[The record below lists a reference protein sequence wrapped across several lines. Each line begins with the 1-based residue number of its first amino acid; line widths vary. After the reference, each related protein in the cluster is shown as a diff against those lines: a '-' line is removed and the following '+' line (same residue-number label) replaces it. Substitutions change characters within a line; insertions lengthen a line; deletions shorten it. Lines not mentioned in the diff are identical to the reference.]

1 MADGQARPDRVSVD
15 GSSGRDDARASGSSQ
30 PDTLRA
36 SGSSQPDTLRASG
49 SSSLMRAFYDEYAG
63 PLHRYVMHLT
73 HDSAL
78 AEDIV
83 QEVLL
88 RAWRHPTLV
97 NQTEGS
103 ARAWLFTVAHNLV
116 RDNAR
121 SSRFRS
127 EIATAETPEFAS
139 PDQVD
144 ATLDAWLV
152 AEALRTLSTD
162 HRAVILRAYYRGS
175 SVADISAELGVPEGT
190 VKSRLHYGVRAL
202 RLSLQEMGV
211 TR

>member
-15 GSSGRDDARASGSSQ
+15 GSSGRDGASGSSQ

-36 SGSSQPDTLRASG
+36 SGSSQP
-49 SSSLMRAFYDEYAG
+49 SLMRAFYDEYAG

-190 VKSRLHYGVRAL
+190 VKSRLHYG
-202 RLSLQEMGV
+202 
-211 TR
+211 

>member
-1 MADGQARPDRVSVD
+1 MADGQDGRDAIRVN
-15 GSSGRDDARASGSSQ
+15 GSSRDDALRMKGSSQ
-30 PDTLRA
+30 
-36 SGSSQPDTLRASG
+36 
-49 SSSLMRAFYDEYAG
+49 LMRAFHDEYAG

-73 HDSAL
+73 RDAAL

-88 RAWRHPTLV
+88 RAWRHPSLLS
-97 NQTEGS
+97 QTEGS
-103 ARAWLFTVAHNLV
+103 ARGWLFTVAHNLV
-116 RDNAR
+116 CDNAR

-127 EIATAETPEFAS
+127 EIATAETPELATA
-139 PDQVD
+139 DQVD

-162 HRAVILRAYYRGS
+162 HRAVILRAYYRGN
-175 SVADISAELGVPEGT
+175 SVADISAELGIPEGT

>member
-15 GSSGRDDARASGSSQ
+15 GSSGRDDA
-30 PDTLRA
+30 RA

-121 SSRFRS
+121 SSRFPQRDS
-127 EIATAETPEFAS
+127 DRRDARVRL

>member
-15 GSSGRDDARASGSSQ
+15 GSSGRDGASGSSQ
-30 PDTLRA
+30 PDTFRA
-36 SGSSQPDTLRASG
+36 SGSSQP
-49 SSSLMRAFYDEYAG
+49 SLMRAFYDEYAG